1 MHNLEAEERMNEL
14 IEEFRTDDGARRHRA
29 RVSLVGMGNVIVPLV
44 NDYLEDN
51 DERVRWEIAKTLE
64 DLKNPSSAPAMVRLL
79 MDEVP
84 GIRWLAAE
92 GLVNLGE
99 SGLIPLLK
107 GLQVNFHSTLFR
119 EAALHVLRELNRHD
133 LLDEIGLKI
142 LKTLEG
148 PAPAV
153 SVPFAATEA
162 LRTLE
167 KS

>member
-1 MHNLEAEERMNEL
+1 MRDIKAGERVYDL
-14 IEEFRTDDGARRHRA
+14 IAEFRTEDGAQRQRA
-29 RVSLVGMGNVIVPLV
+29 RLSLVGMGKVIIPFV
-44 NDYLEDN
+44 NEYLEDN
-51 DERVRWEIAKTLE
+51 DERVRWEIAKSLE
-64 DLKNPSSAPAMVRLL
+64 EMKNPEAAPAMVKLL

-92 GLVNLGE
+92 GLINLRE
-99 SGLIPLLK
+99 HGLISLLK

-119 EAALHVLRELNRHD
+119 EAALHVLRELNRQD
-133 LLDEIGLKI
+133 LLDENGIKI

-162 LRTLE
+162 LHALQ